1 MGDKRVEVKAKGHIA
16 LLNEDGTVEIW
27 RGDRVDAVLIQAGS
41 DIPVCIGVGRWNAD
55 RGVIEG
61 CDSIPIADTLSIE
74 LVKAVGDVRG
84 FSQ

>member
-41 DIPVCIGVGRWNAD
+41 DIPV
-55 RGVIEG
+55 
-61 CDSIPIADTLSIE
+61 
-74 LVKAVGDVRG
+74 
-84 FSQ
+84 